1 MNARTMRRVAG
12 WGRWLPAMIVCQQV
26 GCLPDDAIRQ
36 VFGENIV
43 LTGAVIIQSLTS
55 IFFNTLFGII

>member
-1 MNARTMRRVAG
+1 MGRKIRRQAIR
-12 WGRWLPAMIVCQQV
+12 WGRWLPAAVLFQQV

-43 LTGAVIIQSLTS
+43 LTGAVIIQSFTS
-55 IFFNTLFGII
+55 VFFNSLFGVI